1 MARSNYSLQVCYD
14 VIFYFVI
21 SELTKI
27 LIESYREGLQSAPHR
42 FEMYRGLVQCYI
54 ALQRSREALTI
65 AGNSLHHIGHT
76 PRTFTVN
83 IHANK

>member
-14 VIFYFVI
+14 EFF
-21 SELTKI
+21 I
-27 LIESYREGLQSAPHR
+27 LLVPRLQTLYSIDREGLQSAPHR